1 MSDDSKENNGNSSVS
16 IVAIALLLLSATGTL
31 IEPLISGRPDDPGLN
46 SPKQAKNV
54 ELNETRLWQ
63 DPIDLKNNQFA
74 QESWDPCAYT
84 NVLQQELKN
93 FYRYRDFSVVAISIS
108 GSSYYEIAETRRRN
122 RFAVVSALN
131 AKKYYPGNGEQLG
144 YYRLKSETERCD
156 KKDSMDFVPY
166 EWFDH
171 EEIKSSSVLVIWLDE
186 SRIKKTTDS
195 TDSYRDFIDRLIKEI
210 KNEQQAVL
218 IENGQKGSDFDFK
231 LIGPSGTSLL
241 VDLVRSDPIYYPN
254 FRVFAYSATTPDQ
267 KIIRSLQ
274 ASCSRI
280 IKKDRPWYCLSS
292 DEELKQESEKPESER
307 LEKGLRAA
315 LEDRKIIRSIGTDDQ
330 LAKALLW
337 ELWHRGINN
346 NHEIYDFSRKQRC
359 EDGLVLVTELDT
371 LYARSLTHYL
381 SHNHFWGHCAKTG
394 GDPPVRSFAY
404 LRGIDGKMP
413 NISSKSAEDKSAKD
427 NNKNTPMQWDDSPPE
442 HAEGRNQFDYLR
454 RLSDTIAELDQNSGF
469 AKNGVKAIGILG
481 SDVYDKL
488 IILQALRTRF
498 KDKLFFTTD
507 LDARYLHAD
516 QLKWTQNLIIA
527 SNFDFTL
534 HSDWQGKSMPF
545 RDSYQTSIY
554 HSVLLALDEIH
565 DEPNELDGTFSGRSQ
580 SQDPQIFEIG
590 RTRAIHLDSP
600 SVDDLGKWSHCLN
613 SLDFERTSV
622 TKCNSIDT
630 TYKTFEI
637 ASIIREIKTQ
647 PDYSLQQASRIEIIQ
662 RTIYILVACA
672 LIFLGHTAL
681 THRLGLSDRQSF
693 VTYDFLKL
701 RSWVAIL
708 ALTLIILVCVHAFI
722 HEDVFEPFIWSEG
735 ISVWPNLI
743 IRMTGIFIIL
753 LLSWMFYNKL
763 QNCRKEVTTSF
774 FTALGYVTESGEKRR
789 NIPIKNEVRVPWE
802 KYLCI
807 IHNPK
812 MCWGI
817 QIATAIAVT
826 LTLSFLTLND
836 FKAFGSLNF
845 PYRGELAYILHM
857 ILLLIQFW
865 ILWNLI
871 FWIAFE
877 AKACGRFI
885 ERISYIQSNDT
896 ESIRELW
903 PSKILDKYQRETGV
917 SCLHLN
923 RYVQFQIIVRIT
935 NCISRL
941 VYLPLG
947 MILTIL
953 IGRSRIFDQF
963 GIPLSLIIVF
973 SVAIIYLFAVLYQ
986 LRQSAEILRSNLKE
1000 DYQSQQVVFRTA
1012 QQKEEEAQID
1022 RLMGLIRNER
1032 RGIYANFGHQPAFA
1046 ALLLPFGGMSGVQIL
1061 EYLFNI

>member
-1 MSDDSKENNGNSSVS
+1 MSNDSKENNGNSSIS
-16 IVAIALLLLSATGTL
+16 IVAIVLLLLSVTGTL
-31 IEPLISGRPDDPGLN
+31 IEPLTSARPDDPGLN

-63 DPIDLKNNQFA
+63 DPIDLMNNQFA

-93 FYRYRDFSVVAISIS
+93 FHRYRDFSVVAISVS
-108 GSSYYEIAETRRRN
+108 GSSYYEIVETRRRN

-131 AKKYYPGNGEQLG
+131 AKKYYPGNEEQLG

-166 EWFDH
+166 EWFDR
-171 EEIKSSSVLVIWLDE
+171 EETKSSSVLVIWLDE

-195 TDSYRDFIDRLIKEI
+195 YRNFIDRLIKEI
-210 KNEQQAVL
+210 KNEQQDVL
-218 IENGQKGSDFDFK
+218 KENGQIGSDFDFK

-241 VDLVRSDPIYYPN
+241 VDLVRSDPVSYPN
-254 FRVFAYSATTPDQ
+254 FRVFVHSATTPDQ

-280 IKKDRPWYCLSS
+280 MKEGRPWYCPSS
-292 DEELKQESEKPESER
+292 DEALKQESEKPESER
-307 LEKGLRAA
+307 LEKGLKTA
-315 LEDRKIIRSIGTDDQ
+315 LKDRKIIRSIGTDDQ
-330 LAKALLW
+330 LANALLW

-346 NHEIYDFSRKQRC
+346 SHEIYDFSRKQKC

-381 SHNHFWGHCAKTG
+381 SRNRFWDHCTKTG
-394 GDPPVRSFAY
+394 DDPPVRSFAY
-404 LRGIDGKMP
+404 LRGVDGKMP
-413 NISSKSAEDKSAKD
+413 NISSKNAEDKSAKD
-427 NNKNTPMQWDDSPPE
+427 NNKNTPMHWDDSPPE

-454 RLSDTIAELDQNSGF
+454 RLSNTIAELDDDKNF

-481 SDVYDKL
+481 SDIYDKL

-507 LDARYLHAD
+507 LDARYLHVD
-516 QLKWTQNLIIA
+516 QLKWTQNLIVA

-554 HSVLLALDEIH
+554 HSVLLALNEIH
-565 DEPNELDGTFSGRSQ
+565 PEPKEWDGILSGRLQ
-580 SQDPQIFEIG
+580 SQDPQLFEIG

-600 SVDDLGKWSHCLN
+600 NVDGLGKWPGCLN
-613 SLDFERTSV
+613 SLDSESASATE
-622 TKCNSIDT
+622 CNSIDT
-630 TYKTFEI
+630 PYQTSEI
-637 ASIIREIKTQ
+637 ASIDRGIKTQ
-647 PDYSLQQASRIEIIQ
+647 PDYSLQQTSRIEIIQ

-672 LIFLGHTAL
+672 LIFLGHTVL
-681 THRLGLSDRQSF
+681 TQRLDLSDRQAL
-693 VTYDFLKL
+693 VTHSFLKP
-701 RSWVAIL
+701 RSWIAIL
-708 ALTLIILVCVHAFI
+708 ACTLITLVCIRAFI

-735 ISVWPNLI
+735 ISVWPNLT
-743 IRMTGIFIIL
+743 IRLMGIFLIL
-753 LLSWMFYNKL
+753 LLAWQFYNKL
-763 QNCRKEVTTSF
+763 RNCRKEVTTSF
-774 FTALGYVTESGEKRR
+774 FPTPHYVTESSEKRCD
-789 NIPIKNEVRVPWE
+789 IPIKNEVSTPWK

-817 QIATAIAVT
+817 QTATAIAVA
-826 LTLSFLTLND
+826 LTLSFLTMND

-857 ILLLIQFW
+857 ILLLTQFW

-885 ERISYIQSNDT
+885 EKINGIQSNNT

-903 PSKILDKYQRETGV
+903 PSDILDKFQRKTGV
-917 SCLHLN
+917 SCAHLN
-923 RYVQFQIIVRIT
+923 RYVQFQIVVRIT
-935 NCISRL
+935 DCISRL

-973 SVAIIYLFAVLYQ
+973 SVAIIYLFAILYQ
-986 LRQSAEILRSNLKE
+986 LCQSAESLRGTLKE
-1000 DYQSQQVVFRTA
+1000 DYQSRQVVIRA
-1012 QQKEEEAQID
+1012 KQEKEEEAQID
-1022 RLMGLIRNER
+1022 RLIGLIRNER